1 MTKRMLIMLGAIVV
15 LVALL
20 ALGFFLHIRQLMASA
35 PKPGPQTVSSTIV
48 QKVDW
53 QPHLSS
59 VGTMVAVRGVDVTTE
74 IAGLVRTINFKSGQD
89 VAAGQLLV
97 QLNADADIAQLRAL
111 EAASELAVSVLAR
124 DRQQFAAQ
132 AISQAQI
139 DSDLADLKSKQALA
153 AQQAALVQKKT
164 IRAPFAGK
172 LGITTVNPGQYLNPG
187 DKIVTLQTIDPIYV
201 DFYIPQ
207 KNLSGLQVGQ
217 VLNLSSDAYAN
228 VAFAGKVSAISSK
241 VDPATRNVQVE
252 ATVAN
257 PKRQLLPGMFANVN
271 VEVGDKKLYLTLPQT
286 AITYNPY
293 GSTVFVVYPASQAP
307 KPATAS
313 APAASASASAPAA
326 PPPKAGD
333 LVVQQVFVT
342 TGETRGDQVAVL
354 TGLTE
359 GQQVVTSGQ
368 IKLKN
373 GSPVVISN
381 VVQPLNNPRP
391 TPQEH

>member
-1 MTKRMLIMLGAIVV
+1 MTKRTKRMLIMLGAVALLI
-15 LVALL
+15 ALL
-20 ALGFFLHIRQLMASA
+20 ALGFFLHIRQLMASS
-35 PKPGPQTVSSTIV
+35 PKPAPQTVSATIIR
-48 QKVDW
+48 KVDW

-59 VGTMVAVRGVDVTTE
+59 VGTLVAVRGVDVTSE
-74 IAGLVRTINFKSGQD
+74 IAGLVRTINFKSGQE
-89 VAAGQLLV
+89 VRAGQVLL
-97 QLNADADIAQLRAL
+97 QLNADADLAQLRAL
-111 EAASELAVSVLAR
+111 EAAAELAASVLAR
-124 DRQQFAAQ
+124 DRQQFAVQ

-139 DSDLADLKSKQALA
+139 DNDAADLKSKQALA
-153 AQQAALVQKKT
+153 AQQAALVAKKT

-172 LGITTVNPGQYLNPG
+172 LGITTVNPGQYVNPG

-207 KNLSGLQVGQ
+207 KQLGGLQVGQ
-217 VLNLSSDAYAN
+217 VLNLTSDAHAN
-228 VAFAGKVSAISSK
+228 TAFAGKVSAISSK

-257 PKRQLLPGMFANVN
+257 PQRQLLPGMFANVH
-271 VEVGDKKLYLTLPQT
+271 VEVGGKQPYLTLPQT

-293 GSTVFVVYPASQAP
+293 GSTVFVVHP
-307 KPATAS
+307 
-313 APAASASASAPAA
+313 A
-326 PPPKAGD
+326 PPPKAGAPPPKAGE

-381 VVQPLNNPRP
+381 VVEPRNNPQP

>member
-1 MTKRMLIMLGAIVV
+1 MTKRTKRMLIMLGAVALLI
-15 LVALL
+15 ALL
-20 ALGFFLHIRQLMASA
+20 ALGFFLHIRQLMASS
-35 PKPGPQTVSSTIV
+35 PKPAPQTVSATIIR
-48 QKVDW
+48 KVDW

-59 VGTMVAVRGVDVTTE
+59 VGTLVAVRGVDVTSE
-74 IAGLVRTINFKSGQD
+74 IAGLVRSIHFKSGQE

-97 QLNADADIAQLRAL
+97 QLNADADLAQLRAL
-111 EAASELAVSVLAR
+111 EAAAELAASVLAR
-124 DRQQFAAQ
+124 DRQQFAVQ

-139 DSDLADLKSKQALA
+139 DNDAADLKSKQALA
-153 AQQAALVQKKT
+153 AQQAALVAKKT

-172 LGITTVNPGQYLNPG
+172 LGITSVNPGQYLNPG

-207 KNLSGLQVGQ
+207 QQLGGLQVGQ
-217 VLNLSSDAYAN
+217 VLTLSSDAHAN
-228 VAFAGKVSAISSK
+228 TAFAGKVSAISSK

-257 PKRQLLPGMFANVN
+257 PQRQLLPGMFANVH
-271 VEVGDKKLYLTLPQT
+271 VEVGGKKQYLTLPQT

-293 GSTVFVVYPASQAP
+293 GATVFVVHPAPPP
-307 KPATAS
+307 KAG
-313 APAASASASAPAA
+313 A

-342 TGETRGDQVAVL
+342 TGATRGDQVAVL

-359 GQQVVTSGQ
+359 GQRVVTSGQ

-381 VVQPLNNPRP
+381 VVEPRNNPQP

>member
-48 QKVDW
+48 QKVGW

-313 APAASASASAPAA
+313 APAASASAPAA

>member
-1 MTKRMLIMLGAIVV
+1 MTKRMLIMLGAVV
-15 LVALL
+15 LLVALL

-48 QKVDW
+48 RKVDW

-111 EAASELAVSVLAR
+111 EAASELAASVLAR
-124 DRQQFAAQ
+124 DRQQFAVQ

-228 VAFAGKVSAISSK
+228 VVFAGKVSAISSK
-241 VDPATRNVQVE
+241 VDPTTRNVQVE

-293 GSTVFVVYPASQAP
+293 GSTVFVVQAASQAP

-313 APAASASASAPAA
+313 SAPAA

-391 TPQEH
+391 TPQEQ

>member
-1 MTKRMLIMLGAIVV
+1 MLIMLGAVALLI
-15 LVALL
+15 ALL
-20 ALGFFLHIRQLMASA
+20 ALGFFLHIRQLMASS
-35 PKPGPQTVSSTIV
+35 PKPAPQTVSATIIR
-48 QKVDW
+48 KVDW

-59 VGTMVAVRGVDVTTE
+59 VGTLVAVRGVDVTSE
-74 IAGLVRTINFKSGQD
+74 IAGLVRTINFKSGQE
-89 VAAGQLLV
+89 VRAGQVLL
-97 QLNADADIAQLRAL
+97 QLNADADLAQLRAL
-111 EAASELAVSVLAR
+111 EAAAELAASVLAR
-124 DRQQFAAQ
+124 DRQQFAVQ

-139 DSDLADLKSKQALA
+139 DNDAADLKSKQALA
-153 AQQAALVQKKT
+153 AQQAALVAKKT

-207 KNLSGLQVGQ
+207 KQLGGLQVGQ
-217 VLNLSSDAYAN
+217 VLNLTSDAHAN
-228 VAFAGKVSAISSK
+228 TAFAGKVSAISSK

-257 PKRQLLPGMFANVN
+257 PQRQLLPGMFANVH
-271 VEVGDKKLYLTLPQT
+271 VEVGGKQPYLTLPQT

-293 GSTVFVVYPASQAP
+293 GSTVFVVHP
-307 KPATAS
+307 
-313 APAASASASAPAA
+313 A
-326 PPPKAGD
+326 PPPKAGAPPPKAGE

-381 VVQPLNNPRP
+381 VVEPRNNPQP

>member
-1 MTKRMLIMLGAIVV
+1 MTLRTKRMLIMLGAVTLLI
-15 LVALL
+15 ALL

-35 PKPGPQTVSSTIV
+35 PKPAPQTVSATIIRHA
-48 QKVDW
+48 QW

-59 VGTMVAVRGVDVTTE
+59 VGTMVAVRGVDVASE
-74 IAGLVRTINFKSGQD
+74 IAGLVRSVHFKSGQE

-111 EAASELAVSVLAR
+111 QAAAELAASVLRR
-124 DRQQFAAQ
+124 DQQQFAVQ

-139 DSDLADLKSKQALA
+139 DSDQADLKSRQALA
-153 AQQAALVQKKT
+153 AQQAALVEKKT

-201 DFYIPQ
+201 NFHIPQ
-207 KNLSGLQVGQ
+207 KQLSGLQVGQ
-217 VLNLSSDAYAN
+217 ALQLSSDAYAN
-228 VAFAGKVSAISSK
+228 TAFTGKVSAISSK

-257 PKRQLLPGMFANVN
+257 PQRQLLPGMFANVH
-271 VEVGDKKLYLTLPQT
+271 VEAGGKRQLLTLPQT

-293 GSTVFVVYPASQAP
+293 GSTVFVVQPARQA
-307 KPATAS
+307 KPDSAAAT
-313 APAASASASAPAA
+313 
-326 PPPKAGD
+326 PPPTSAE
-333 LVVQQVFVT
+333 LVVRQVFVT

-354 TGLTE
+354 TGLAE

-381 VVQPLNNPRP
+381 AVEPRNNPQP

>member
-1 MTKRMLIMLGAIVV
+1 MTKRTKRMLIMLGAV
-15 LVALL
+15 LLLLALL

-35 PKPGPQTVSSTIV
+35 PKPAPQTVSATIIRRA
-48 QKVDW
+48 QW
-53 QPHLSS
+53 QPQLSS
-59 VGTMVAVRGVDVTTE
+59 VGTMVAVRGVDVASE
-74 IAGLVRTINFKSGQD
+74 IAGLVRSVHFKSGQE

-97 QLNADADIAQLRAL
+97 QLNAEADIAQLRAL
-111 EAASELAVSVLAR
+111 QAAADLAASVLRR
-124 DRQQFAAQ
+124 DQQQFAVQ

-139 DSDLADLKSKQALA
+139 DSDEADLKSRQALA
-153 AQQAALVQKKT
+153 AQQAALVEKKT

-201 DFYIPQ
+201 NFYIPQ
-207 KNLSGLQVGQ
+207 KQLSGLQVGQ
-217 VLNLSSDAYAN
+217 ALKLSSDAYAN
-228 VAFAGKVSAISSK
+228 TAFAGKVSAISSK

-257 PKRQLLPGMFANVN
+257 PKRQLLPGMFANVH
-271 VEVGDKKLYLTLPQT
+271 VEAGDTRQYLTLPQT

-293 GSTVFVVYPASQAP
+293 GSTVFVVQPARQARQTA
-307 KPATAS
+307 KDAT
-313 APAASASASAPAA
+313 
-326 PPPKAGD
+326 PPPKAGE
-333 LVVQQVFVT
+333 LGGQQGFVT

-354 TGLTE
+354 TGLAE

-381 VVQPLNNPRP
+381 TVEPRNNPQP

>member
-1 MTKRMLIMLGAIVV
+1 MTKRTKRMLIMLGAVV
-15 LVALL
+15 LLIALL
-20 ALGFFLHIRQLMASA
+20 ALGFFLHIRQLMASS
-35 PKPGPQTVSSTIV
+35 PKPTPQTVSATIV
-48 QKVDW
+48 RKVDW

-59 VGTMVAVRGVDVTTE
+59 VGTLVAVRGVDVTSE
-74 IAGLVRTINFKSGQD
+74 IAGLVRSIHFKSGQE
-89 VAAGQLLV
+89 VASGQLLL
-97 QLNADADIAQLRAL
+97 QLNADADLAQLRAL
-111 EAASELAVSVLAR
+111 EAAAELAASVLAR
-124 DRQQFAAQ
+124 DRQQFAVQ
-132 AISQAQI
+132 AISQAQV
-139 DSDLADLKSKQALA
+139 DNDAADLKSKQALA
-153 AQQAALVQKKT
+153 AQQAALVAKKT

-172 LGITTVNPGQYLNPG
+172 LGITTVNPGQYVNPG

-207 KNLSGLQVGQ
+207 KQLGGLQVGQ
-217 VLNLSSDAYAN
+217 VLNLSSDAHAN
-228 VAFAGKVSAISSK
+228 TAFAGKVNAISSK

-257 PKRQLLPGMFANVN
+257 PQRQLLPGMFANVK
-271 VEVGDKKLYLTLPQT
+271 VEVGEKKQYLTLPQT

-293 GSTVFVVYPASQAP
+293 GSTVFVVQPAQQAP
-307 KPATAS
+307 KAAAPGSA
-313 APAASASASAPAA
+313 APAS
-326 PPPKAGD
+326 PPPKAGE
-333 LVVQQVFVT
+333 LAVRQVFVT

-381 VVQPLNNPRP
+381 VVEPRNNPQP

>member
-1 MTKRMLIMLGAIVV
+1 MTKRTKRMFIMLGAVALLI
-15 LVALL
+15 ALL
-20 ALGFFLHIRQLMASA
+20 ALGFFLHIRQLMASS
-35 PKPGPQTVSSTIV
+35 PKPTPQTVSATIIR
-48 QKVDW
+48 KVDW

-59 VGTMVAVRGVDVTTE
+59 VGTLVAVRGVDVTSE
-74 IAGLVRTINFKSGQD
+74 IAGLVRSIHFKSGQE
-89 VAAGQLLV
+89 VAAGQLLL
-97 QLNADADIAQLRAL
+97 QLNADADLAQLRAL
-111 EAASELAVSVLAR
+111 EAAAELAASVLKR
-124 DRQQFAAQ
+124 DQQQFAVQ

-139 DSDLADLKSKQALA
+139 DSDQADLKSKQALA
-153 AQQAALVQKKT
+153 AQQAALVEKKT

-172 LGITTVNPGQYLNPG
+172 LGITTINPGQYLNPG

-207 KNLSGLQVGQ
+207 KQLSGLQVGQ
-217 VLNLSSDAYAN
+217 VLNLSSDAHAN
-228 VAFAGKVSAISSK
+228 TVFAGKVSAISSK
-241 VDPATRNVQVE
+241 VDPTTRNVQVE

-257 PKRQLLPGMFANVN
+257 PKRQLLPGMFANVH
-271 VEVGDKKLYLTLPQT
+271 VEVGDKQQYLTLPQT

-293 GSTVFVVYPASQAP
+293 GSTVFVVHPAQQVP
-307 KPATAS
+307 KAA
-313 APAASASASAPAA
+313 AAASAAPAA

-381 VVQPLNNPRP
+381 VVEPGNNPRP

>member
-1 MTKRMLIMLGAIVV
+1 MTKRMLIMLGAVV
-15 LVALL
+15 LLVALL

-48 QKVDW
+48 RKVDW

-111 EAASELAVSVLAR
+111 EASAELAASVLAR

-164 IRAPFAGK
+164 IRAPFSGK
-172 LGITTVNPGQYLNPG
+172 LGITTVNPGQYVNPG

-201 DFYIPQ
+201 DFNLPQ
-207 KNLSGLQVGQ
+207 KSVGELEVGQ
-217 VLNLSSDAYAN
+217 LVN
-228 VAFAGKVSAISSK
+228 VTTDGFAGVTFPGKITAISPK
-241 VDPATRNVQVE
+241 VDTTTRNVVVE
-252 ATVAN
+252 ATFSN
-257 PKRQLLPGMFANVN
+257 PKRQLLPGMFANASVD
-271 VEVGDKKLYLTLPQT
+271 VGDKKHYLTLPQT

-293 GSTVFVVYPASQAP
+293 GSTVFVVLTADEAAAAAKQAASG
-307 KPATAS
+307 AS
-313 APAASASASAPAA
+313 AAAPAKAASGS
-326 PPPKAGD
+326 G

-342 TGETRGDQVAVL
+342 
-354 TGLTE
+354 
-359 GQQVVTSGQ
+359 
-368 IKLKN
+368 
-373 GSPVVISN
+373 
-381 VVQPLNNPRP
+381 
-391 TPQEH
+391 

>member
-1 MTKRMLIMLGAIVV
+1 MTKRTKRMLIMLGAVALLI
-15 LVALL
+15 ALL
-20 ALGFFLHIRQLMASA
+20 ALGFFLHIRQLMASS
-35 PKPGPQTVSSTIV
+35 PKPAPQTVSATIIR
-48 QKVDW
+48 KVDW
-53 QPHLSS
+53 QPQLSS
-59 VGTMVAVRGVDVTTE
+59 VGTLVAVRGVDVTSE
-74 IAGLVRTINFKSGQD
+74 IAGLVRSIHFRSGQE

-97 QLNADADIAQLRAL
+97 QLNADADLAQLRAL
-111 EAASELAVSVLAR
+111 EAAAELAASVLAR
-124 DRQQFAAQ
+124 DRQQFAVQ

-139 DSDLADLKSKQALA
+139 DNDAADLKSKQALA
-153 AQQAALVQKKT
+153 AQQAALVAKKT

-207 KNLSGLQVGQ
+207 QQLGGLQVGQ
-217 VLNLSSDAYAN
+217 VLTLSSDAHAN
-228 VAFAGKVSAISSK
+228 TAFAGKVSAISSK

-257 PKRQLLPGMFANVN
+257 PQRQLLPGMFANVH
-271 VEVGDKKLYLTLPQT
+271 VEVGGKKQYLTLPQT

-293 GSTVFVVYPASQAP
+293 GSTVFVVHPAPPP
-307 KPATAS
+307 KAG
-313 APAASASASAPAA
+313 A

-354 TGLTE
+354 TGLAE
-359 GQQVVTSGQ
+359 GQRVVTSGQ

-381 VVQPLNNPRP
+381 VVEPRNNPQP

>member
-1 MTKRMLIMLGAIVV
+1 MTKRTKRMLIMLGAVV
-15 LVALL
+15 LLIALL
-20 ALGFFLHIRQLMASA
+20 ALGFFLHIRQLMASS
-35 PKPGPQTVSSTIV
+35 PKPAPETVSATLIR
-48 QKVDW
+48 KVEW
-53 QPHLSS
+53 QPHLAS
-59 VGTMVAVRGVDVTTE
+59 VGTLVAVRGVDVTSE
-74 IAGLVRTINFKSGQD
+74 IAGLVRSIHFKSGQE
-89 VAAGQLLV
+89 VKAGQVLL
-97 QLNADADIAQLRAL
+97 QLNADADLAQLRAL
-111 EAASELAVSVLAR
+111 EAAAELAASVLAR
-124 DRQQFAAQ
+124 DRQQFAVQ
-132 AISQAQI
+132 AISQAQV
-139 DSDLADLKSKQALA
+139 DNDVADVKSRKALA
-153 AQQAALVQKKT
+153 AQQAALVDKKT

-207 KNLSGLQVGQ
+207 KQLGGLQVGQ
-217 VLNLSSDAYAN
+217 VLNLSSDAHAN
-228 VAFAGKVSAISSK
+228 TAFAGKVSAISSK

-257 PKRQLLPGMFANVN
+257 PQRQLLPGMFANVK
-271 VEVGDKKLYLTLPQT
+271 VEVGEKKQYLTLPQT

-293 GSTVFVVYPASQAP
+293 GSTVFVVQPAQQAHKAAAP
-307 KPATAS
+307 GS
-313 APAASASASAPAA
+313 AAPAA
-326 PPPKAGD
+326 PPPKAGE
-333 LVVQQVFVT
+333 LVVRQVFVT

-381 VVQPLNNPRP
+381 VVEPRNNPQP

>member
-1 MTKRMLIMLGAIVV
+1 MTKRTKRMLIMLGAVALLI
-15 LVALL
+15 ALL
-20 ALGFFLHIRQLMASA
+20 ALGFFLHIRQLMASS
-35 PKPGPQTVSSTIV
+35 PKPAPQTVSATIIR
-48 QKVDW
+48 KVDW
-53 QPHLSS
+53 QPQLSS
-59 VGTMVAVRGVDVTTE
+59 VGTLVAVRGVDVTSE
-74 IAGLVRTINFKSGQD
+74 IAGLVRSIHFKSGQE
-89 VAAGQLLV
+89 VVAGQLLL
-97 QLNADADIAQLRAL
+97 QLNADADLAQLRAL
-111 EAASELAVSVLAR
+111 EAAAELAASVLAR
-124 DRQQFAAQ
+124 DRQQFAVQ

-139 DSDLADLKSKQALA
+139 DNDAADLKSKQALA
-153 AQQAALVQKKT
+153 AQQAALVAKKT

-207 KNLSGLQVGQ
+207 QQLGGLQVGQ
-217 VLNLSSDAYAN
+217 VLTLSSDAHAN
-228 VAFAGKVSAISSK
+228 TAFAGKVSAISSK

-257 PKRQLLPGMFANVN
+257 PQRQLLPGMFANVH
-271 VEVGDKKLYLTLPQT
+271 VEVGGKKQYLTLPQT

-293 GSTVFVVYPASQAP
+293 GSTVFVVHPAPPP
-307 KPATAS
+307 KAG
-313 APAASASASAPAA
+313 A

-342 TGETRGDQVAVL
+342 TGATRGDQVAVL
-354 TGLTE
+354 TGLAE
-359 GQQVVTSGQ
+359 GQRVVTSGQ

-381 VVQPLNNPRP
+381 VVEPGNNPRP